1 MFSPVRMSPMNK
13 SKRNQRYEK
22 PYSREV
28 QGTPGGFWFSEQS
41 AIVVHLFLMCF
52 PLFAWSCLE
61 FLGLISSGSTPRKS
75 QIFQLLK
82 LVAFQRLCQKNKES
96 IKKTAKTLQNVR
108 YLLKT

>member
-41 AIVVHLFLMCF
+41 AIFFHFFCFVVVF

-82 LVAFQRLCQKNKES
+82 LVAFQRLCQKNAES
-96 IKKTAKTLQNVR
+96 IKKHRKHCKMCVIS
-108 YLLKT
+108 

>member
-41 AIVVHLFLMCF
+41 AIFFHFFLFFCCF
-52 PLFAWSCLE
+52 STFCLE
-61 FLGLISSGSTPRKS
+61 LPGVPWTYFLGEYPS
-75 QIFQLLK
+75 QISDFPTPQVDCVSTIVSEK
-82 LVAFQRLCQKNKES
+82 CR
-96 IKKTAKTLQNVR
+96 I
-108 YLLKT
+108 Y